1 MHILLQFGRK
11 KRSGFAY
18 ALSSGIL
25 VLGLAL
31 AAPAAGMSAGG
42 AGGAGAAGGGG
53 GGGGGGAGGGAG
65 AGGGS
70 GSAGGGGAAHRPNGQ
85 TELACPRGMVWDGK
99 DQKCLATHSGVL
111 TGPGRTEYAVA
122 LARPPSDER
131 LGLRRP

>member
-42 AGGAGAAGGGG
+42 AGGAGAAGG
-53 GGGGGGAGGGAG
+53 GGGAG

>member
-1 MHILLQFGRK
+1 MHTILQFGRQ

-31 AAPAAGMSAGG
+31 AVPAAGMSAGG

-53 GGGGGGAGGGAG
+53 GAGGGGAG

>member
-1 MHILLQFGRK
+1 MHALLQFGRQ
-11 KRSGFAY
+11 RRGALAY

-42 AGGAGAAGGGG
+42 GGGGAGGAG
-53 GGGGGGAGGGAG
+53 GGGAG
-65 AGGGS
+65 AGGGG
-70 GSAGGGGAAHRPNGQ
+70 GSAGGGGGTHRPNGQ
-85 TELACPRGMVWDGK
+85 TELVCPRGTVWDGK

-122 LARPPSDER
+122 LAQPPSDER
-131 LGLRRP
+131 LGLR

>member
-1 MHILLQFGRK
+1 MHTLLQFGRK

-42 AGGAGAAGGGG
+42 AGGAGAGGGSGSAGG
-53 GGGGGGAGGGAG
+53 GGGAG

-70 GSAGGGGAAHRPNGQ
+70 GSAGGGGGAHRPNGQ

-99 DQKCLATHSGVL
+99 DQKCLAAHSGVL

>member
-1 MHILLQFGRK
+1 MHTLLQFGRQ

-42 AGGAGAAGGGG
+42 AGAGGG
-53 GGGGGGAGGGAG
+53 GGGGGGAGGGG
-65 AGGGS
+65 AGGGGAGGN
-70 GSAGGGGAAHRPNGQ
+70 GSAGGGGPAHRPNSQ
-85 TELACPRGMVWDGK
+85 TELVCPRGTVWDGK

-122 LARPPSDER
+122 LAKPPSDER
-131 LGLRRP
+131 LGLR

>member
-1 MHILLQFGRK
+1 MHTLLRLCRQ

-42 AGGAGAAGGGG
+42 
-53 GGGGGGAGGGAG
+53 GGGGAGGGGAGAG
-65 AGGGS
+65 AGGG
-70 GSAGGGGAAHRPNGQ
+70 GSAGGGGTTHRPNGQ
-85 TELACPRGMVWDGK
+85 TELACPRGMVWDDK
-99 DQKCLATHSGVL
+99 DQKCLARHSGVL

-122 LARPPSDER
+122 LAKPPSDER
-131 LGLRRP
+131 LGLR

>member
-1 MHILLQFGRK
+1 MHTLLQFGRQ

-53 GGGGGGAGGGAG
+53 GAGGGGAG

-70 GSAGGGGAAHRPNGQ
+70 GSAGGGGAAHRPNSQ
-85 TELACPRGMVWDGK
+85 TQLVCPRGMVWDGK
-99 DQKCLATHSGVL
+99 DQKCLATHSGVVRPL
-111 TGPGRTEYAVA
+111 RVDFGPFAEPV
-122 LARPPSDER
+122 
-131 LGLRRP
+131 